1 MKELSLLEL
10 EKYANEYFD
19 KMIEKDPNFI
29 DNCSDSWIYD
39 AEEWFHMHDDLQDDF
54 ISTQSVNDFKN
65 MCRAIWKRH
74 YDELYAYDDYSKII
88 TSGDLFNKIVEL
100 QRDLCP
106 AQKYLCHEPWASHL
120 TEKQAKDR
128 LEKFKSING
137 ALADVLKT
145 LGTVMNDLR
154 WEDPVEA
161 VDMANNMA
169 ADDIINDICAL

>member
-1 MKELSLLEL
+1 MIELSLIEL

-19 KMIEKDPNFI
+19 KMLEKDPKFI

-39 AEEWFHMHDDLQDDF
+39 AEEWFYDQFDVYIERKLVVDF
-54 ISTQSVNDFKN
+54 LN

-74 YDELYAYDDYSKII
+74 YDELYAYDDYSKIL
-88 TSGDLFNKIVEL
+88 TSGDLFNKIVDL

-120 TEKQAKDR
+120 TEEQAKER
-128 LEKFKSING
+128 LAKFKSING
-137 ALADVLKT
+137 ALADILKT
-145 LGTVMNDLR
+145 LGTVMDELR

-169 ADDIINDICAL
+169 ADDIINDMCSL

>member
-1 MKELSLLEL
+1 MIELSLIEL
-10 EKYANEYFD
+10 EKYANKYFD
-19 KMIEKDPNFI
+19 TMIEKDPKFI

-39 AEEWFHMHDDLQDDF
+39 AEEWFYDQFDVYIERKLVTDF
-54 ISTQSVNDFKN
+54 LN

-74 YDELYAYDDYSKII
+74 YDELHAYEDYSKII

-100 QRDLCP
+100 QRDLYP

-120 TEKQAKDR
+120 TPEQAKDR

-137 ALADVLKT
+137 GLADILKI

-161 VDMANNMA
+161 VDMANEMA
-169 ADDIINDICAL
+169 ADDIINDICGR

>member
-1 MKELSLLEL
+1 MIELSLIEL

-19 KMIEKDPNFI
+19 KMMEKDPKFI

-39 AEEWFHMHDDLQDDF
+39 AEEWFYDQFDVYIERKLVVDF
-54 ISTQSVNDFKN
+54 LN

-74 YDELYAYDDYSKII
+74 YDELYAYEDYSKIL

-120 TEKQAKDR
+120 TEEQAKER
-128 LEKFKSING
+128 LAKFKSING

-145 LGTVMNDLR
+145 LGTVMDELR

-169 ADDIINDICAL
+169 ADDIINDICSL

>member
-1 MKELSLLEL
+1 MIELSLIEL

-19 KMIEKDPNFI
+19 KMLEKDPKFI

-39 AEEWFHMHDDLQDDF
+39 AEEWFYDQFDVYIERKLVVDF
-54 ISTQSVNDFKN
+54 LN

-74 YDELYAYDDYSKII
+74 YDELYAYDDYSKIL
-88 TSGDLFNKIVEL
+88 TSGDLFNKIVDL

-120 TEKQAKDR
+120 TEEQAKER
-128 LEKFKSING
+128 LAKFKSING

-145 LGTVMNDLR
+145 LGTVMDELR

-161 VDMANNMA
+161 VDMANSMA
-169 ADDIINDICAL
+169 ADDIINDMCSL

>member
-1 MKELSLLEL
+1 MIELSLIEL
-10 EKYANEYFD
+10 EKYANKYFD
-19 KMIEKDPNFI
+19 TMIEKDPKFI
-29 DNCSDSWIYD
+29 DKCSDSWIYD
-39 AEEWFHMHDDLQDDF
+39 AEEWFYDQFDVYIERKLVIDF
-54 ISTQSVNDFKN
+54 LN

-74 YDELYAYDDYSKII
+74 YDELHAYEDYSKII

-100 QRDLCP
+100 QRDLYP

-120 TEKQAKDR
+120 TEEQAKER

-137 ALADVLKT
+137 GLADVLKT

-161 VDMANNMA
+161 VDMANEMA
-169 ADDIINDICAL
+169 ADDIINDICGR

>member
-1 MKELSLLEL
+1 MIELSLIEL

-19 KMIEKDPNFI
+19 KMIEKDPKFI
-29 DNCSDSWIYD
+29 DNCSDSWIFD
-39 AEEWFHMHDDLQDDF
+39 AEEWFYNQFDEYIERKSTVDF
-54 ISTQSVNDFKN
+54 LN
-65 MCRAIWKRH
+65 MCRAIWRRY
-74 YDELYAYDDYSKII
+74 YDELHAYDDYSKII

-100 QRDLCP
+100 QKDLCP

-120 TEKQAKDR
+120 TEEQAKDR

-137 ALADVLKT
+137 ALVDILKT

-169 ADDIINDICAL
+169 ADDIINDLT

>member
-1 MKELSLLEL
+1 MIELSLIEL

-19 KMIEKDPNFI
+19 TMLKKDPKFI

-39 AEEWFHMHDDLQDDF
+39 AEEWFHMHDNLQNDF

-65 MCRAIWKRH
+65 MCRTIWKRH
-74 YDELYAYDDYSKII
+74 YDELYAYDEYSKII

-100 QRDLCP
+100 QRDLYP

-120 TEKQAKDR
+120 TEEQAKDR
-128 LEKFKSING
+128 LEKFKKLNSWING
-137 ALADVLKT
+137 ALHVLKEIT
-145 LGTVMNDLR
+145 DDLR

-169 ADDIINDICAL
+169 ADDIINDICGQ

>member
-1 MKELSLLEL
+1 MIELSLIEL
-10 EKYANEYFD
+10 EKYANKYFD
-19 KMIEKDPNFI
+19 TMIEKDPKFI

-39 AEEWFHMHDDLQDDF
+39 AEEWFYDQFDVYIERKLVTDF
-54 ISTQSVNDFKN
+54 LN

-74 YDELYAYDDYSKII
+74 YDELHAYEDYSKIV

-100 QRDLCP
+100 QRDLYP

-120 TEKQAKDR
+120 TEEQAKER
-128 LEKFKSING
+128 LEKFRKLNSWISG
-137 ALADVLKT
+137 ALHVLKEIS
-145 LGTVMNDLR
+145 DELR

-169 ADDIINDICAL
+169 ADDIINDICGR

>member
-1 MKELSLLEL
+1 MIELSLIEL

-19 KMIEKDPNFI
+19 TMLKKDPNFI

-74 YDELYAYDDYSKII
+74 YDELHAYEDYSKII
-88 TSGDLFNKIVEL
+88 TSGDLFNKIVDL

-120 TEKQAKDR
+120 TEEQAKER
-128 LEKFKSING
+128 LAKFKSING

-145 LGTVMNDLR
+145 LGTVMNELR

-161 VDMANNMA
+161 VDMANSMA
-169 ADDIINDICAL
+169 ADDIINDMCSL

>member
-1 MKELSLLEL
+1 MIELSLIEL
-10 EKYANEYFD
+10 EEYANKYFD
-19 KMIEKDPNFI
+19 TMIEKDPKFI

-74 YDELYAYDDYSKII
+74 YDELHAYEDYSKII

-100 QRDLCP
+100 QRDLYP

-120 TEKQAKDR
+120 TPEQAKDR
-128 LEKFKSING
+128 LEKFRKLNSWISG
-137 ALADVLKT
+137 VLHVLKEIT
-145 LGTVMNDLR
+145 DELR

>member
-1 MKELSLLEL
+1 MIELSLIEL

-19 KMIEKDPNFI
+19 KMLEKDPKFI

-39 AEEWFHMHDDLQDDF
+39 AEEWFYDQFDVYIERKLVVDF
-54 ISTQSVNDFKN
+54 LN

-74 YDELYAYDDYSKII
+74 YDELYAYDDYSKIL

-120 TEKQAKDR
+120 TEEQAKKR

-137 ALADVLKT
+137 ALADILKT
-145 LGTVMNDLR
+145 LGTVMDELR

-161 VDMANNMA
+161 VDMANSMA
-169 ADDIINDICAL
+169 ADDIINDMCSL

>member
-1 MKELSLLEL
+1 MKELNLIEL

-29 DNCSDSWIYD
+29 DNCSDSWIFD
-39 AEEWFHMHDDLQDDF
+39 AEEWFYNQFDEYVERKLVVDF
-54 ISTQSVNDFKN
+54 LN

-74 YDELYAYDDYSKII
+74 YDELHAYDDYSKII
-88 TSGDLFNKIVEL
+88 TSGDLFNKIIEL

-120 TEKQAKDR
+120 TEKQAKER

-145 LGTVMNDLR
+145 LRSVMNDLR

-169 ADDIINDICAL
+169 ADDIINDLT

>member
-1 MKELSLLEL
+1 MIELSLIEL

-19 KMIEKDPNFI
+19 KMLEKDPKFI

-39 AEEWFHMHDDLQDDF
+39 AEEWFYDQFDVYIERKLVVDF
-54 ISTQSVNDFKN
+54 LN
-65 MCRAIWKRH
+65 MCRTIWKRH
-74 YDELYAYDDYSKII
+74 YDELYAYDDYSKIL
-88 TSGDLFNKIVEL
+88 TSGDLFNKIVDL

-120 TEKQAKDR
+120 TEEQAKER

-145 LGTVMNDLR
+145 LGTVMDELR

-161 VDMANNMA
+161 VDMANSMA
-169 ADDIINDICAL
+169 ADDIINDMCSL

>member
-1 MKELSLLEL
+1 MIELSLIEL
-10 EKYANEYFD
+10 EKYANKYFD
-19 KMIEKDPNFI
+19 TMIEKDPKFI

-39 AEEWFHMHDDLQDDF
+39 AEEWFYDQFDVYIERKLVVDF
-54 ISTQSVNDFKN
+54 LN

-74 YDELYAYDDYSKII
+74 YDELHAYDDYSKII

-120 TEKQAKDR
+120 TTEQTKDR

-137 ALADVLKT
+137 ALADIIKT
-145 LGTVMNDLR
+145 LGVVMNELR

-169 ADDIINDICAL
+169 ADDIINDLT

>member
-1 MKELSLLEL
+1 MIELSLIEL

-19 KMIEKDPNFI
+19 KMIEKDPKFI

-39 AEEWFHMHDDLQDDF
+39 AEEWFHMHDDLQHDF

-100 QRDLCP
+100 QRDLFP

-120 TEKQAKDR
+120 TEKQAKER
-128 LEKFKSING
+128 LEKFRKLNSWISG
-137 ALADVLKT
+137 ALHVLKEISD
-145 LGTVMNDLR
+145 DLR

-161 VDMANNMA
+161 VDMANNIA

>member
-1 MKELSLLEL
+1 MIELSLLEL

-39 AEEWFHMHDDLQDDF
+39 AEEWFYDQFDVYIERKLMVDF
-54 ISTQSVNDFKN
+54 LNV
-65 MCRAIWKRH
+65 CRSIWKRH
-74 YDELYAYDDYSKII
+74 YDELHAYEDYSKII
-88 TSGDLFNKIVEL
+88 TSGDLFNKIVDL

-120 TEKQAKDR
+120 TEEQAKER
-128 LEKFKSING
+128 LAKFKSING

-145 LGTVMNDLR
+145 LGTVMNELR

-161 VDMANNMA
+161 VDMANSMA
-169 ADDIINDICAL
+169 ADDIINDMCSL

>member
-1 MKELSLLEL
+1 MIELSLIEL

-19 KMIEKDPNFI
+19 KMIEKDPKFI

-39 AEEWFHMHDDLQDDF
+39 AKEWFHMHDDLQHDF

-100 QRDLCP
+100 QRDLYP

-120 TEKQAKDR
+120 TEKQAKER
-128 LEKFKSING
+128 LEKFRKLNSWISG
-137 ALADVLKT
+137 ALHVLKEIS
-145 LGTVMNDLR
+145 DELR

>member
-1 MKELSLLEL
+1 MIELSLIEL

-19 KMIEKDPNFI
+19 KMMEKDPKFI

-39 AEEWFHMHDDLQDDF
+39 AEEWFYDQFDVYIERKLVVDF
-54 ISTQSVNDFKN
+54 LN

-74 YDELYAYDDYSKII
+74 YDELYAYEDYSKIL

-120 TEKQAKDR
+120 TEEQAKKR

-145 LGTVMNDLR
+145 LGTVMDELR

-161 VDMANNMA
+161 VDMANSMA
-169 ADDIINDICAL
+169 ADDIINDMCSL